1 MCVLCG
7 VLRLYIRG
15 TLKQFYDWAEF
26 YDLTTKQYTFCY
38 KANNVSSEVQN
49 DFCVLHASYV
59 PAAIFIKKEQKM
71 DYSKRRKHTMASF
84 MSPKKVV
91 LLYFFSFLKGTE
103 SFAFLIQ

>member
-15 TLKQFYDWAEF
+15 TVKQFYDWAEF

-59 PAAIFIKKEQKM
+59 PAIFIKKEQKM

-84 MSPKKVV
+84 MSQKKVV
-91 LLYFFSFLKGTE
+91 LLYFFSFLKGTG

>member
-15 TLKQFYDWAEF
+15 TVKQFYDWTEF

-59 PAAIFIKKEQKM
+59 PAIFIKKEQKK

-84 MSPKKVV
+84 MSMHLILFGF
-91 LLYFFSFLKGTE
+91 LL
-103 SFAFLIQ
+103 FANNEQKNDFVPE

>member
-15 TLKQFYDWAEF
+15 TVKQFYDWTEF

-59 PAAIFIKKEQKM
+59 PAIFIKKEQKM
-71 DYSKRRKHTMASF
+71 DYSKGGNIQWPLSC
-84 MSPKKVV
+84 PKKR
-91 LLYFFSFLKGTE
+91 
-103 SFAFLIQ
+103 